1 MQCRFLRLVP
11 AALLVAMAALVP
23 PAAGAAEDGLT
34 PLDTHLSDA
43 VIDERIRFIE
53 ERLDE
58 RQLHGQIWYWSWL
71 SINSVATV
79 GLGVFAGLADNT
91 DDRVNDGVNA
101 GIAALGVADV
111 LFRPLEA
118 RLGAEPIRG
127 LPDATREEKI
137 DKLRAAEKLLQA
149 NAARAE
155 ERTDWTMHAANLGV
169 ATAAGLAIGLAGDP
183 KDAAISA
190 GANLI
195 GGVIYL
201 LSEPAGPTDDW
212 KAYQKMTGKDVAT
225 TDLRLS
231 VNMLPGGGRLGLDY
245 HW

>member
-1 MQCRFLRLVP
+1 MQVRGIRLRLSGLV
-11 AALLVAMAALVP
+11 VAMLAVVA
-23 PAAGAAEDGLT
+23 PAKAAENGLT
-34 PLDTHLSDA
+34 PVDTTLSDA

-71 SINSVATV
+71 TINSVSAV
-79 GLGVFAGLADNT
+79 GLGVFAGLAD
-91 DDRVNDGVNA
+91 DLDGRVNDGVNA
-101 GIAALGVADV
+101 GIAAMGVADV

-118 RLGAEPIRG
+118 RLGASPIRG

-137 DKLRAAEKLLQA
+137 DKLRSAEALLRS
-149 NAARAE
+149 NAERAD
-155 ERTDWTMHAANLGV
+155 ERTSWTMHAANLGV

-190 GANLI
+190 AANVV

-201 LSEPAGPTDDW
+201 LSEPAGPADDW
-212 KAYQKMTGKDVAT
+212 KAYQQMTGKHAAMADV
-225 TDLRLS
+225 RVS
-231 VNMLPGGGRLGLDY
+231 VNMLPGGGRVGLAY
-245 HW
+245 RW